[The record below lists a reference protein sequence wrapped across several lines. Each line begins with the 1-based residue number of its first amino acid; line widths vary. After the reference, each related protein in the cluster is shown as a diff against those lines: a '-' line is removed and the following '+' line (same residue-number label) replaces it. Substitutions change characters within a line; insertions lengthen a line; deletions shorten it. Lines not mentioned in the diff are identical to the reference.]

1 MEQRESLQIRD
12 EREGEREAIRNV
24 TLAAYEEYAGVVS
37 ASFWEEYRR
46 HLLATVDTQGPV
58 EHIVAEL
65 SGTIVG
71 SVLLYPPFWNAYT
84 GAIAN
89 VDWPVV
95 RLLAVAPAARGQGVG
110 AALMDECEQRAR
122 RMGASLLGLHTADI
136 MRIAMRMYERRGFV
150 RASELDFRPAED
162 VLVKGYLKSLKGV

>member
-12 EREGEREAIRNV
+12 EREGEREALRNV

-46 HLLATVDTQGPV
+46 LLLVTVDTQGPV
-58 EHIVAEL
+58 ERIVAEL
-65 SGTIVG
+65 SGTMVG
-71 SVLLYPPFWNAYT
+71 SVLLYPPLSNAYT
-84 GAIAN
+84 GAMTD

-95 RLLAVAPAARGQGVG
+95 RLLAVAPAARGLGVG

-122 RMGASLLGLHTADI
+122 RMGASLLGLHTTDI
-136 MRIAMRMYERRGFV
+136 MQIAMRMYERRGFV
-150 RASELDFRPAED
+150 RASKLDFRPAEG
-162 VLVKGYLKSLKGV
+162 VLVKGYLKSLKGG